1 MQFLYRLVANIRD
14 SRETTDGR
22 VSFAYVFS
30 DEQCNVSQAVC
41 GEHKRIGTSKKYTV
55 NSWLESMDYF

>member
-22 VSFAYVFS
+22 VPFAYVFS
-30 DEQCNVSQAVC
+30 DEQCNVSQAVR
-41 GEHKRIGTSKKYTV
+41 GEHKRIGTCKKYTV
-55 NSWLESMDYF
+55 SSWLERMDYF